1 MPFACGRTCVVVA
14 VVVLVGFVVAA
25 YVCGR
30 REAFDAN
37 ASEAVDAISTV
48 VTSNTLYA
56 STAPAV
62 RGDPGACYPSQ
73 VLRNDSKLNTCTS
86 FAFQNPATYKQNVY
100 VGTPTPLQDIV
111 FVNENKTLEDI
122 LLDPAVKT
130 RIERVMSTQAR
141 YAKKMRQDHTTMHNT
156 VKQVNDVLKQVQE
169 ANQASSA
176 PVPPLPTPPKLSST
190 PPADPCAASA
200 NQCTYETYKYVPQT
214 QSIDRGTWAALVPPP
229 TNAFQGCTV

>member
-14 VVVLVGFVVAA
+14 VVVLLGFVVAA
-25 YVCGR
+25 YACGR

-37 ASEAVDAISTV
+37 ASAAVDTIPTV
-48 VTSNTLYA
+48 FTSKTLYT

-73 VLRNDSKLNTCTS
+73 VLRSDSKLDTCTS
-86 FAFQNPATYKQNVY
+86 FAFQNPATFEQNVY
-100 VGTPTPLQDIV
+100 VGTPTPLKDIV
-111 FVNENKTLEDI
+111 FVNENKTLEDV

-130 RIERVMSTQAR
+130 RIERVMSTQAQ
-141 YAKKMRQDHTTMHNT
+141 YAKKMRQNHTTMHST
-156 VKQVNDVLKQVQE
+156 VKKVDDVLKDVRK

-176 PVPPLPTPPKLSST
+176 PMPPLPTPPKLSST

-200 NQCTYETYKYVPQT
+200 NQCTYETYKYVPET